1 MKNYHKFLI
10 IIGIFILINCT
21 NSNSENPEIKIV
33 AFESIDPGYLKF
45 IENEISKKFK
55 SDTIQVINEKL
66 PEITYYKFRN
76 RYRAD
81 KLIHYLKNEYAADKV
96 IGITHKDISTTSGKH
111 ENWGIMGLAYRPG
124 KSCVVSTF
132 RTFRGAQSENHKRER
147 LRKVVFHEFGHTLGL
162 PHCNNSNECLM
173 RDANGKVATV
183 DETIDFCSKCQMQ
196 IRPNLN

>member
-66 PEITYYKFRN
+66 PETQKP
-76 RYRAD
+76 
-81 KLIHYLKNEYAADKV
+81 LQ
-96 IGITHKDISTTSGKH
+96 SG
-111 ENWGIMGLAYRPG
+111 
-124 KSCVVSTF
+124 
-132 RTFRGAQSENHKRER
+132 
-147 LRKVVFHEFGHTLGL
+147 
-162 PHCNNSNECLM
+162 
-173 RDANGKVATV
+173 
-183 DETIDFCSKCQMQ
+183 
-196 IRPNLN
+196 